1 MVSYLAL
8 VDGKFHLV
16 HRISCDNRTV
26 LCSICPG
33 RHFADANIFMAIASI
48 VATLNIT
55 KARDSS
61 GSIIEPST
69 TFDTGLG
76 R

>member
-1 MVSYLAL
+1 
-8 VDGKFHLV
+8 
-16 HRISCDNRTV
+16 
-26 LCSICPG
+26 
-33 RHFADANIFMAIASI
+33 MAIASI

-61 GSIIEPST
+61 GKMIEPST
-69 TFDTGLG
+69 KFDSGLA